1 MSRKR
6 VRQKKVPALLAE
18 LEERGATE
26 VRRHPPRLDGTVLVT
41 WREPGSLSEEGADTS
56 EPSPFVPAFIMSV
69 VFAVLVLA
77 VVMGLLLSR
86 AP

>member
-18 LEERGATE
+18 LEERGVTE

-41 WREPGSLSEEGADTS
+41 WREPGALREEGGDAG
-56 EPSPFVPAFIMSV
+56 ELRPFMPAFIMSV
-69 VFAVLVLA
+69 TFAVLVLA